1 MPFKSNTLSNID
13 IQEILK
19 SQGIEVNVCMKDE
32 LPSKL
37 KKGFYVINLQ
47 SSKDGNGTHWTA
59 LYYNSKHSYY
69 FDPFGF
75 IAPVKV
81 EQKLN
86 KYTFNN
92 KQIQNLKSTA
102 CGYYCIAF
110 IIFMNERKKLK
121 IGFKIFVDEFS
132 TNTRKKMISY
142 YITIYINNYWSA
154 FNLRKSRNP
163 RR

>member
-13 IQEILK
+13 IEEILK
-19 SQGIEVNVCMKDE
+19 SQKIKVTVYMKDE
-32 LPSKL
+32 LPLTL
-37 KKGFYVINLQ
+37 KRGFYVINLQ
-47 SSKDGNGTHWTA
+47 SSTVGSGTHWTA

-75 IAPVKV
+75 IAPTEV

-86 KYTFNN
+86 EYTFNN

-110 IIFMNERKKLK
+110 IIFMSKRKNKK
-121 IGFKIFVDEFS
+121 VGFIIFIDEFS
-132 TNTRKKMISY
+132 TNTEKNDKLLY
-142 YITIYINNYWSA
+142 NY
-154 FNLRKSRNP
+154 LYG
-163 RR
+163 

>member
-13 IQEILK
+13 IEEILK
-19 SQGIEVNVCMKDE
+19 SQKIKVTVYMKDE
-32 LPSKL
+32 LPLTL
-37 KKGFYVINLQ
+37 KRGFYVINLQ
-47 SSKDGNGTHWTA
+47 SSTVGSGTHWTA

-75 IAPVKV
+75 IAPTEV

-86 KYTFNN
+86 EYTFNN

-110 IIFMNERKKLK
+110 IIFMNKRKNKKL
-121 IGFKIFVDEFS
+121 GFIIFVDEFS
-132 TNTRKKMISY
+132 TNTEKNDKLLY
-142 YITIYINNYWSA
+142 NY
-154 FNLRKSRNP
+154 LYG
-163 RR
+163 

>member
-13 IQEILK
+13 IEEILK
-19 SQGIEVNVCMKDE
+19 SQKIKVTVYMKDE
-32 LPSKL
+32 LPLTL
-37 KKGFYVINLQ
+37 KRGFYVINLQ
-47 SSKDGNGTHWTA
+47 SSTVGSGTHWTA

-75 IAPVKV
+75 IAPTEV

-86 KYTFNN
+86 EYTFNN

-110 IIFMNERKKLK
+110 IIFMNKRKNKK
-121 IGFKIFVDEFS
+121 VGFIIFVDEFS
-132 TNTRKKMISY
+132 TNTKKNDKLLY
-142 YITIYINNYWSA
+142 NY
-154 FNLRKSRNP
+154 LYG
-163 RR
+163 

>member
-13 IQEILK
+13 IEEILK
-19 SQGIEVNVCMKDE
+19 SQGIKIKGIFMKDE

-37 KKGFYVINLQ
+37 KTGFYVINLA
-47 SSKDGNGTHWTA
+47 SEKSHNGGTHWTA
-59 LYYNSKHSYY
+59 LYYDSKHSYY

-75 IAPVKV
+75 LAPTEV

-86 KYTFNN
+86 RYTFNN

-102 CGYYCIAF
+102 CGYYCVAF
-110 IIFMNERKKLK
+110 IIFMSERKNKK

-132 TNTRKKMISY
+132 TNTKKNDKLLY
-142 YITIYINNYWSA
+142 NY
-154 FNLRKSRNP
+154 LYG
-163 RR
+163 

>member
-13 IQEILK
+13 IEEILK
-19 SQGIEVNVCMKDE
+19 SQKIKVTVYMKDE
-32 LPSKL
+32 LPLTL
-37 KKGFYVINLQ
+37 KRGFYVINLQ
-47 SSKDGNGTHWTA
+47 SSTVGSGTHWTA

-75 IAPVKV
+75 IAPTQV

-86 KYTFNN
+86 EYTFNN

-110 IIFMNERKKLK
+110 IIFMNKRKNKKL
-121 IGFKIFVDEFS
+121 GFIIFVDEFS
-132 TNTRKKMISY
+132 TNTEKNDKLLY
-142 YITIYINNYWSA
+142 NY
-154 FNLRKSRNP
+154 LYG
-163 RR
+163 

>member
-13 IQEILK
+13 IEEILK
-19 SQGIEVNVCMKDE
+19 SQKIKVTVYMKDE
-32 LPSKL
+32 LPFTL
-37 KKGFYVINLQ
+37 KRGFYVINLQ
-47 SSKDGNGTHWTA
+47 SSTVGSGTHWTA

-75 IAPVKV
+75 IAPTEV

-86 KYTFNN
+86 EYTFNN

-110 IIFMNERKKLK
+110 IIFMNKRKNKKL
-121 IGFKIFVDEFS
+121 GFIIFVDEFS
-132 TNTRKKMISY
+132 TNTKKNDKLLY
-142 YITIYINNYWSA
+142 NY
-154 FNLRKSRNP
+154 LYG
-163 RR
+163 

>member
-13 IQEILK
+13 IEEILK
-19 SQGIEVNVCMKDE
+19 SQKIKVTVYMKDE
-32 LPSKL
+32 LPLTL
-37 KKGFYVINLQ
+37 KRGFYVINLQ
-47 SSKDGNGTHWTA
+47 SSTVGSGTHWTA

-75 IAPVKV
+75 IAPTEV

-86 KYTFNN
+86 EYTFNN

-102 CGYYCIAF
+102 CGYYCVAF
-110 IIFMNERKKLK
+110 IIFMSERKNKK

-132 TNTRKKMISY
+132 TNTKKNDKLLY
-142 YITIYINNYWSA
+142 NY
-154 FNLRKSRNP
+154 LYG
-163 RR
+163 

>member
-13 IQEILK
+13 IEEILK
-19 SQGIEVNVCMKDE
+19 SQKIKVTVYMKDE
-32 LPSKL
+32 LPLTL
-37 KKGFYVINLQ
+37 KRGFYVINLQ
-47 SSKDGNGTHWTA
+47 SSTVGSGTHWTA

-75 IAPVKV
+75 IAPTQV

-86 KYTFNN
+86 EYTFNN

-110 IIFMNERKKLK
+110 IIFMNKRKNKK
-121 IGFKIFVDEFS
+121 VGFIIFVDEFS
-132 TNTRKKMISY
+132 TNTEKNDKLLY
-142 YITIYINNYWSA
+142 NY
-154 FNLRKSRNP
+154 LYG
-163 RR
+163 

>member
-13 IQEILK
+13 IEEILK
-19 SQGIEVNVCMKDE
+19 SQKIKVTVYMKDE
-32 LPSKL
+32 LPLTL
-37 KKGFYVINLQ
+37 KRGFYVINLK
-47 SSKDGNGTHWTA
+47 SSTVGSGTHWTA

-75 IAPVKV
+75 IAPTEV

-86 KYTFNN
+86 EYTFNN

-110 IIFMNERKKLK
+110 IIFMNKRKNKK
-121 IGFKIFVDEFS
+121 VGFIIFVDEFS
-132 TNTRKKMISY
+132 TDTKK
-142 YITIYINNYWSA
+142 
-154 FNLRKSRNP
+154 K
-163 RR
+163 

>member
-13 IQEILK
+13 IEEILK
-19 SQGIEVNVCMKDE
+19 SQKIKVTVYMKDE
-32 LPSKL
+32 LPLTL
-37 KKGFYVINLQ
+37 KRGFYVINLQ
-47 SSKDGNGTHWTA
+47 SSTVGSGTHWTA

-75 IAPVKV
+75 IAPTEV

-86 KYTFNN
+86 EYTFNN

-110 IIFMNERKKLK
+110 IIFMNKRKNKKL
-121 IGFKIFVDEFS
+121 GFIIFVDEFS
-132 TNTRKKMISY
+132 TDTKKNDKLLY
-142 YITIYINNYWSA
+142 NY
-154 FNLRKSRNP
+154 LYG
-163 RR
+163 